1 MEIGA
6 MLDELREKALKDRNI
21 WQELMDTRKAEQPLA
36 AFCAKCRELGYQIYE
51 MDLIT
56 AGEELLPCEGVQT
69 VEVKTLRSLQ
79 GKTIS
84 MNFFSQALRSTFRQI
99 RKSSS
104 AELEHF
110 SNTLWLKEHRDGDFL
125 WDNVYNGMDYFGYM
139 CIK

>member
-1 MEIGA
+1 M
-6 MLDELREKALKDRNI
+6 
-21 WQELMDTRKAEQPLA
+21 
-36 AFCAKCRELGYQIYE
+36 
-51 MDLIT
+51 
-56 AGEELLPCEGVQT
+56 LPCEEVPT

-84 MNFFSQALRSTFRQI
+84 MNFSSQALRSTFRQI

-104 AELEHF
+104 AELEPF
-110 SNTLWLKEHRDGDFL
+110 SDTFWLKKHRDGDFL

>member
-1 MEIGA
+1 M
-6 MLDELREKALKDRNI
+6 
-21 WQELMDTRKAEQPLA
+21 
-36 AFCAKCRELGYQIYE
+36 
-51 MDLIT
+51 
-56 AGEELLPCEGVQT
+56 LPCEEVPT

-84 MNFFSQALRSTFRQI
+84 MNFSSQALRSTFRQI

-110 SNTLWLKEHRDGDFL
+110 SDTLWLKKHRDGDFL